1 MSGYSNGSM
10 RLLSWAGGVRFCLSP
25 RCERVVTML
34 ASADS
39 FAWMDVVF
47 ACLML
52 SFGFVVGWCVTR
64 TLSTQPAETQRAQKA
79 LHSLRQLA
87 SSVAED
93 VGQHA
98 SRVQ

>member
-1 MSGYSNGSM
+1 
-10 RLLSWAGGVRFCLSP
+10 
-25 RCERVVTML
+25 ML
-34 ASADS
+34 ATADS

-52 SFGFVVGWCVTR
+52 TFGFVAGWWVTR

-79 LHSLRQLA
+79 LNSLRQLA
-87 SSVAED
+87 SSVADD

-98 SRVQ
+98 SRVQQINTDLDTARTAGDARLDG